1 MRFVYLSLIVL
12 ITLAVITFKI
22 QNIDSVTVSFL
33 ARSMTLSTST
43 LILIVYFLGML
54 TGSSLPAQA
63 RFQLEETEQTQ
74 NQGGGGNKVEGAG

>member
-54 TGSSLPAQA
+54 TGSLVLSLLGTWIRRATRPA
-63 RFQLEETEQTQ
+63 RFHR
-74 NQGGGGNKVEGAG
+74 